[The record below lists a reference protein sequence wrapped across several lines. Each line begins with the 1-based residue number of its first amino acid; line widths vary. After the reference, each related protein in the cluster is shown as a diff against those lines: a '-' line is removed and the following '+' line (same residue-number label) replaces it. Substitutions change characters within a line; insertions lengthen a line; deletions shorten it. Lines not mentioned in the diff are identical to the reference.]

1 MDRRTISRSL
11 LAEAM
16 GATGW
21 SPSGPLF
28 VLEAQAGDRPQ
39 PGGRTWG
46 QGFER
51 RRSVGAHPCGAVG
64 R

>member
-11 LAEAM
+11 LAEAV

-21 SPSGPLF
+21 SPSGPL
-28 VLEAQAGDRPQ
+28 VGSEARAGGRPQ
-39 PGGRTWG
+39 PGGWTWG

-51 RRSVGAHPCGAVG
+51 RRSVGSHPCGAVG